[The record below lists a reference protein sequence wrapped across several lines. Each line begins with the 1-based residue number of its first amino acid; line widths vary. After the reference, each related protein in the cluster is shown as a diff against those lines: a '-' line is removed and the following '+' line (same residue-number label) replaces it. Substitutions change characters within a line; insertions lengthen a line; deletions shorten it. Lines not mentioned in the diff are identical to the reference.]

1 MNYETFIKTLKE
13 NDLTLKKFSELSG
26 SKYSTCSKWGKD
38 NRPVS
43 DWVDSWFRLY
53 IENKNC
59 KELQKMIKDS
69 GLCG

>member
-69 GLCG
+69 GICG

>member
-43 DWVDSWFRLY
+43 DWVDSWLELY